1 MEILVFGAGAVGG
14 YLAARLIQAEHD
26 VSLIVRG
33 AAASAIRQNGL
44 TVIEDGQRVN
54 TQPTTYNTLRQA
66 LVQQPQY
73 DQILVCVKSYDVEAA
88 INEMVAFCKVPP
100 TVITFQNGIG
110 IEELFVREFGT
121 NLVTAA
127 SLTIPLS
134 HESYHSIIVERS
146 DRGLALA
153 PVQKKSDIKQWV
165 ELFQEAGIETVRF
178 KDYQSMKWSKALLNM
193 IGNATSAILN
203 RHPRVVYSYGPTFKI
218 EKDMLKETLAVMRKL
233 KLETLDL
240 PGVQTNRLVFAL
252 RRMPD
257 AMVKPILTKIVSG
270 GRGNKL
276 PSFHLD
282 LMGGKEQNEVS
293 FHNRAVAEVGLE
305 NGVSVP
311 VNAALADILI
321 GLVRKEIDYQKYN
334 GQPQR
339 LVADVDKYRQAAK
352 SGRTPLLRDNGA

>member
-14 YLAARLIQAEHD
+14 YLAAQLIQAEHD

-33 AAASAIRQNGL
+33 AAAAAISQNGL
-44 TVIEDGQRVN
+44 AVIEDGQRVV

-66 LVQQPQY
+66 LVQQPKY
-73 DQILVCVKSYDVEAA
+73 DQILVCMKSYDVEAA

-100 TVITFQNGIG
+100 NVITFQNGIG
-110 IEELFVREFGT
+110 IEELFVKEFGES
-121 NLVTAA
+121 LVTAA
-127 SLTIPLS
+127 SLTTPLS
-134 HESYHSIIVERS
+134 HESYHSIVVERS

-153 PVQKKSDIKQWV
+153 PVQKKSDVSQWV
-165 ELFQEAGIETVRF
+165 DLFQDAGIETVRF
-178 KDYQSMKWSKALLNM
+178 EDYQSMKWSKALLNM

-203 RHPRVVYSYGPTFKI
+203 RHPRVVYSYGPTFKV

-233 KLETLDL
+233 KLEPRDL
-240 PGVQTNRLVFAL
+240 PGVKTNQLVKAL
-252 RRMPD
+252 RLPD
-257 AMVKPILTKIVSG
+257 AMVKPILTKIVGG

-282 LMGGKEQNEVS
+282 LTGGKEKNEVS
-293 FHNRAVAEVGLE
+293 FHNKTVADVGLD
-305 NGVSVP
+305 NDVSVP

-321 GLVRKEIDYQKYN
+321 GIARKEIDYQRYN

-352 SGRTPLLRDNGA
+352 SGKTPLFRGKSA